1 MAYFVQQERK
11 TTKNAP
17 VHWNFNMRRKQ
28 KSFAEQLDS
37 SRSAFL
43 AVLGKLQVTG
53 SLHGKTTYYKKKNK

>member
-43 AVLGKLQVTG
+43 AVLGEVASNWEFTWENNL
-53 SLHGKTTYYKKKNK
+53 L